1 MVTTLLG
8 CGGAYC
14 TMCVK
19 SQPECQDP
27 ETIRAGFVIERDVQG
42 IKDLALSL
50 TNPETGEVVRRK
62 GDYSTRQGV
71 CGQPLTDADLTKS
84 IPVYHSKIR
93 SFEWILDLVV
103 RALSHK
109 KWKYSTNGVTYSKDE
124 NEDYKVKREMVKEA
138 MYSNLAI
145 NIGN

>member
-1 MVTTLLG
+1 MT
-8 CGGAYC
+8 
-14 TMCVK
+14 
-19 SQPECQDP
+19 E
-27 ETIRAGFVIERDVQG
+27 
-42 IKDLALSL
+42 
-50 TNPETGEVVRRK
+50 
-62 GDYSTRQGV
+62 
-71 CGQPLTDADLTKS
+71 ADLTKS
-84 IPVYHSKIR
+84 IPVCHSKIR